1 MKFGIQSTLL
11 LCGAGCDDDDI
22 ALSGFG
28 VLGGANTGTCVAV
41 VGGVAEVLDLGVAE
55 FGFGVDEE
63 DLAGDLVV
71 LSGWKIWC

>member
-1 MKFGIQSTLL
+1 LL

-28 VLGGANTGTCVAV
+28 VLGGSYTGACVAV
-41 VGGVAEVLDLGVAE
+41 VRGVAEVLDLGIAE
-55 FGFGVDEE
+55 FGFGVYEE

-71 LSGWKIWC
+71 LFGWKIWY